1 MRKRYRLPYALN
13 ASPLDISVA
22 LSSSDSAIQT
32 KRQLT
37 VRVILIVV
45 AGVML
50 YMGLVTQTILGRGG
64 VFGIT
69 TWTIGYFWLLYLIC
83 IPTLT
88 KQVGL
93 NEVVPMIR
101 YAMGTNRHI
110 GTRSSNLAKP
120 IRDLVGVDGVE
131 PETGKILY
139 SNGEVGVIYEAVGNA
154 SILMFDEDKE
164 HVLQSTR
171 NFYRKL
177 SPNISMLIDFSSE
190 PQKIYKQVESAKQRQ
205 ANLQIDSP
213 GLRQLLHSD
222 IEFMREVIGR
232 EFKSLHQYIVVRAKN
247 DEALFEFDSWL
258 LAQVEKDGAFVTDYL
273 PLEADDVEH
282 YFKGVF
288 SEVPKPLDDADA

>member
-1 MRKRYRLPYALN
+1 MRKRYRLPYSLN
-13 ASPLDISVA
+13 SSPLDISVA
-22 LSSSDSAIQT
+22 LSSSESAIQT
-32 KRQLT
+32 KRQIT
-37 VRVILIVV
+37 VRVILIVIT
-45 AGVML
+45 GFML
-50 YMGLVTQTILGRGG
+50 YLGLVTQTVLGSGGLLGIL
-64 VFGIT
+64 
-69 TWTIGYFWLLYLIC
+69 TWSIGYFWLLYLIC

-93 NEVVPMIR
+93 NEVLPMFR
-101 YAMGTNRHI
+101 YALGSNRHI

-164 HVLQSTR
+164 RVLQSTR

-177 SPNISMLIDFSSE
+177 SPKIAMLIDFSSE
-190 PQKIYKQVESAKQRQ
+190 PQKVHKQVQSAKQRLE
-205 ANLQIDSP
+205 NLQIDSP

-222 IEFMREVIGR
+222 IEFMSDVIGR

-247 DEALFEFDSWL
+247 DDALFEFDNWL
-258 LAQVEKDGAFVTDYL
+258 LTQVEKDGAFLTDYL
-273 PLEADDVEH
+273 PLEADDVVQ

-288 SEVPKPLDDADA
+288 SEVPKPLDDDNA